1 MCRIFRWVS
10 EAMNFKDIVVSEVQ
24 QLSGSLYNKGYFL
37 QRIFMYVFVIN
48 VYDKFKEISFRF
60 GVFMLNLLIEFVIV
74 KDIFCIFC
82 LEFNSFC
89 ILQLVTLVDDKL
101 IFFNFWYF
109 GFLLFLYKLFIL
121 VFVRRVYDF
130 IRNIVSLGYDVLS
143 KFNILFV

>member
-1 MCRIFRWVS
+1 M
-10 EAMNFKDIVVSEVQ
+10 
-24 QLSGSLYNKGYFL
+24 
-37 QRIFMYVFVIN
+37 
-48 VYDKFKEISFRF
+48 
-60 GVFMLNLLIEFVIV
+60 
-74 KDIFCIFC
+74 
-82 LEFNSFC
+82 
-89 ILQLVTLVDDKL
+89 LVDDKL

>member
-10 EAMNFKDIVVSEVQ
+10 EVMNFKDIVVSEVQ
-24 QLSGSLYNKGYFL
+24 QLSDSLYNKGYFL

-82 LEFNSFC
+82 
-89 ILQLVTLVDDKL
+89 
-101 IFFNFWYF
+101 
-109 GFLLFLYKLFIL
+109 
-121 VFVRRVYDF
+121 
-130 IRNIVSLGYDVLS
+130 
-143 KFNILFV
+143 